1 MTKPSVVPH
10 PPLEE
15 YYGEA
20 SKREGFVRTIFDDT
34 APWYD
39 TVGAIVSFG
48 YGDRYRNEALARAGL
63 QRGMKVLDVATGT
76 GVVARAAATLAN
88 ERDIVTLDPSLGM
101 LLAGRSKKRL
111 TAVQSVGERLPFPS
125 RTFDLLTVG
134 FAMRHLADLRT
145 AFDEWHRVLKPGG
158 RILIMEITPPRSAIG
173 YGLLSFYM
181 GRFVPFL
188 TRIRTGSEEAA
199 TLMRYYWDTIRL
211 CVPPATIV
219 ATLADAGFVQVKR
232 HVELGVFSEY
242 GGVK

>member
-1 MTKPSVVPH
+1 
-10 PPLEE
+10 
-15 YYGEA
+15 
-20 SKREGFVRTIFDDT
+20 
-34 APWYD
+34 
-39 TVGAIVSFG
+39 VGAIVSFG
-48 YGDRYRNEALARAGL
+48 YGHRYRNEALARAGL

-76 GVVARAAATLAN
+76 GVVARAATTLAN

-111 TAVQSVGERLPFPS
+111 TAVQAVGERLPFPS

-173 YGLLSFYM
+173 YALLSFYM
-181 GRFVPFL
+181 GRLVPFL
-188 TRIRTGSEEAA
+188 SRIRTGSDEAA